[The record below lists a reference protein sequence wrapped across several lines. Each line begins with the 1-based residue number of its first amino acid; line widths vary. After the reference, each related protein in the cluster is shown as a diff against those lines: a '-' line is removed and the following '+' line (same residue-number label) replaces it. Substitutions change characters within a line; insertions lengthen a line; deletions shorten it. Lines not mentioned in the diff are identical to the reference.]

1 MSRISDAQ
9 QARPV
14 PAPKPVDLHGQDLD
28 LLPIVQL
35 VHSFAQIWS
44 ELAKVGAECIQAAR
58 FDLVIGAFCD
68 DEARL
73 KIIRSI
79 DQDQRLSVVHV
90 SEHLGRIVRACG

>member
-14 PAPKPVDLHGQDLD
+14 PAPKTVNLHGQNLD
-28 LLPIVQL
+28 LLPIVHL

-44 ELAKVGAECIQAAR
+44 KLAKVGAKCIQAAR
-58 FDLVIGAFCD
+58 FDLLIGAFGD

-79 DQDQRLSVVHV
+79 DQDQSLSIIHV
-90 SEHLGRIVRACG
+90 SEHLGRIAWACG